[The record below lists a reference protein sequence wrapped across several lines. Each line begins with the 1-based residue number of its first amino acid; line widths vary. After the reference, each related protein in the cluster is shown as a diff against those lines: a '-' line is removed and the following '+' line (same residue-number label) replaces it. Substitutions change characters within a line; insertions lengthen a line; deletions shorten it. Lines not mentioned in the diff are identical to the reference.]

1 MAGTNGKGSV
11 CAFFSSILKKEHM
24 RVGTFVSPH
33 LIDFEERI
41 MALSLEELKKAIIEK
56 ATKSPKPQLYI
67 KDFYACD
74 PDAKPRDIKK
84 VANAL
89 VTEGELMFWSS
100 GSTTMY
106 ARPDRIQNEE
116 K

>member
-1 MAGTNGKGSV
+1 
-11 CAFFSSILKKEHM
+11 
-24 RVGTFVSPH
+24 
-33 LIDFEERI
+33 
-41 MALSLEELKKAIIEK
+41 MALSIVDLKKAIIEK

-74 PDAKPRDIKK
+74 PDAKPMTIKK
-84 VANAL
+84 VANTL